1 MLKNIVK
8 WQHRSLCEESVPK
21 ILAKYIDNGG
31 GGLVSEFMLDIQYL
45 TQIKETKSIPGKFSG
60 KSGIVH
66 FAKVSQ
72 VPPSYSILQHN
83 GRVTTSKLVPR
94 NLRYCETTLVMKERR
109 GLDSKFM

>member
-1 MLKNIVK
+1 MLKHTVK
-8 WQHRSLCEESVPK
+8 WQHRSLCGESVPK

-45 TQIKETKSIPGKFSG
+45 TQIKETKSIPGKFSE

-83 GRVTTSKLVPR
+83 GRVATSKLVPR

-109 GLDSKFM
+109 GLDSKFI